1 MSNSKLITS
10 GLFTFTS
17 AFLVYLILK
26 KNKKTLNLLLK
37 DNLNK
42 KKNKKDNY
50 EQENNIEIKEEK
62 YEENNIEIKEEKYE
76 ENNKEIEE
84 ENKEDNKEEN
94 KEENNEENK
103 EEKYKENNIEIEEE
117 NEEETNEENNKEIK
131 EENDNDEIFNF
142 QKVSNLDKKIKF
154 IPDNNQKNEN
164 SWFSFLSFK

>member
-37 DNLNK
+37 DNLAEKN
-42 KKNKKDNY
+42 NKKDNY
-50 EQENNIEIKEEK
+50 DQ
-62 YEENNIEIKEEKYE
+62 ENNIEIKEEKYE

-84 ENKEDNKEEN
+84 EN
-94 KEENNEENK
+94 
-103 EEKYKENNIEIEEE
+103 E
-117 NEEETNEENNKEIK
+117 NEKNEENNKEINEENNKKNK

-142 QKVSNLDKKIKF
+142 QKVSNLEKKIKF
-154 IPDNNQKNEN
+154 IPDNNKKNEN